1 MTASVAALLVSKS
14 AAVVR
19 SGGRAESGGGEN
31 LRLENGNVEGV
42 EIGDEFKGIL
52 MEGIERV
59 VEVVKVAIAGS

>member
-1 MTASVAALLVSKS
+1 MSMS

-31 LRLENGNVEGV
+31 LRFESGNVEGI
-42 EIGDEFKGIL
+42 EIGDEFEGIL

-59 VEVVKVAIAGS
+59 VEVVKVAIVGS